1 MRHSINIFIGSA
13 FGALPIELE
22 KCLMKYGGDTTSY
35 HKSFVWN
42 EEHNG
47 AISIISV
54 QAEVKKSDNVFVGD
68 FKDEYDAALSV
79 EETIGPDGQSEY
91 LKDYFTR
98 LHNRTLTAINS
109 DFEDDLLL
117 ILYLPLYNG
126 QSCSSVKKIIDIVK
140 NLDQRFVVDVYG
152 FTSDLA
158 HLLTTSDKLDDLK
171 SQFTKLR
178 KQTQETVKELVAYK
192 NDNPV
197 LSHFVVLQNSNSDN
211 RALNLDFE
219 GITQVICQL
228 TMLDIEC
235 YNDIFNAN
243 LDINDNKP
251 VTAIGVSFVDF
262 DKYYFVQYLLNR
274 TYLYLMER
282 EGVQQ
287 KSVDIQK
294 VSYQQHKH
302 VQNHLKVYSEFFN
315 QEVLPLIEANK
326 SQDEIAAII
335 VPKMVERFDAIEKDM
350 KSYISD
356 DNMSLPDKLGIMSM
370 LVGEDNEMLS
380 GELFSYE
387 YDTLDDL
394 AKDPAN
400 FFINENNK
408 LITRTKNEETG
419 KETITPGPLNTPV
432 DENSNVY
439 LPVDELKSLKA
450 KIRETT
456 ADIRKKEE
464 LLGQLEGCIKS
475 SEEKEKRLTENGF
488 VYKGQ
493 TFRLL
498 KSDIEETPLEK
509 TYQPHTVTKKSVDLR
524 PSFTPVKNQ
533 GQQGSCSAF
542 SMVGIYEYIL
552 NKEKKLEY
560 DLSESFLYYN
570 ARDLDGNASVQKDN
584 GSSFYYCIKSLET
597 LGICSESDC
606 PYDDAVFDRKPSD
619 VAYENAKNNMVAEA
633 MNVELSIEAIKS
645 AVEDGFPV
653 AVSFNLYDS
662 FDPVNGFVCRP
673 SDQEIKEGN
682 GDKKNHRHA
691 MVVCGYSDDERIFIV
706 RNSWGKDF
714 GINGYCYIPYS
725 YVGDTQ
731 LVNGACIISQL
742 CKTEIKVVGCK
753 NSTIV
758 QFNQSDSAI
767 EAQIIQNLISEMK
780 YDLSEYVNR
789 YKTINSQ
796 YLKLIQNLGT
806 APKRTEILKRT
817 SERLQ
822 QEIDD
827 IGSKV
832 NDLRSSKAEKLE
844 EFKRKKRRP
853 VKISI
858 LTAIGLLV
866 LLIVMLYVKYK
877 IGATQANETAN
888 AIIDNI
894 NVIITWILRFLYGMI
909 PLSAAVLVWFYSNY
923 KTHIRNKEE
932 ELNDEIEKY
941 ARNKKRLE
949 AELNLKA
956 INSRIAGHFIDNFL
970 KLRKTMMGIYNA
982 FDGYWGNLKLW
993 YENESDNVKAMQ
1005 INSKI
1010 PFIPLL
1016 SIPKL
1021 DEFFENNKAD
1031 ITRNLNLYNYF
1042 DNDTLDFSSKEKAE
1056 KAIVDW
1062 KYYMKDTTKDWLFD
1076 YINDFSVISYWL
1088 KKKTYDYLYDT
1099 TSGQHKE
1106 IFSILENASKVFLQ
1120 LNVACEPSSVLF
1132 VHWDNNDEKQS
1143 WLNDYKQYFSAT
1155 MTPASVLYS
1164 CKDKMTMVQIVN
1176 VGLEEIKLM
1185 DIEK

>member
-1 MRHSINIFIGSA
+1 MRHSINIFLGSA
-13 FGALPIELE
+13 FKALPIEIG
-22 KCLMKYGGDTTSY
+22 KCMMKYGDKTSSY
-35 HKSFVWN
+35 FQCFVWN
-42 EEHNG
+42 NEQNG
-47 AISIISV
+47 TINIKSV
-54 QAEVKKSDNVFVGD
+54 QASVKKNNDVFVGD
-68 FKDEYDAALSV
+68 FKDEYDTVLKN
-79 EETIGPDGQSEY
+79 EDTIGTDGQSEY

-98 LHNRTLTAINS
+98 LHNKTLTAINS
-109 DFEDDLLL
+109 EYEDDLLL
-117 ILYLPLYNG
+117 NIYIPLYET
-126 QSCSSVKKIIDIVK
+126 QSCGSVKTIIDIVK
-140 NLDQRFVVDVYG
+140 DLDQRFVVDVYG
-152 FTSDLA
+152 IASDLA
-158 HLLTTSDKLDDLK
+158 HLFTSEEKMDGLK
-171 SQFTKLR
+171 AQFTKLR
-178 KQTQETVKELVAYK
+178 KQTKETIKEIVEYK

-197 LSHFVVLQNSNSDN
+197 LSHFIVFQNSNSDN
-211 RALNLDFE
+211 RSLNFDIKGL
-219 GITQVICQL
+219 TQVFCQL
-228 TMLDIEC
+228 VMLGIES

-251 VTAIGVSFVDF
+251 VTAIGVSFIDF

-302 VQNHLKVYSEFFN
+302 IQNHLKVYSEFFDL
-315 QEVLPLIEANK
+315 EVQPLIEANK

-350 KSYISD
+350 RSYISD

-394 AKDPAN
+394 VKDPAI

-408 LITRTKNEETG
+408 LIIRTKNEETG
-419 KETITPGPLNTPV
+419 KEIITPGPLNTPV
-432 DENSNVY
+432 DENNNVY
-439 LPVDELKSLKA
+439 LPIDELKSLKA

-464 LLGQLEGCIKS
+464 LLGQIEGCIKS

-493 TFRLL
+493 TYRLL
-498 KSDIEETPLEK
+498 RSDIEDTPLEK
-509 TYQPHTVTKKSVDLR
+509 TYQSHTVTKRSVDLR

-533 GQQGSCSAF
+533 GQQGACSAF
-542 SMVGIYEYIL
+542 ALVGIYEYIL

-570 ARDLDGNASVQKDN
+570 ARDLDENATVQKDN
-584 GSSFYYCIKSLET
+584 GSSFYYCIKSLES
-597 LGICSESDC
+597 LGICSENDC
-606 PYDDAVFDRKPSD
+606 PYDDAVFDKKPSD
-619 VAYENAKNNMVAEA
+619 TAYENAKNNMVAEA
-633 MNVELSIEAIKS
+633 MNVDLSIDAIKS

-662 FDPVNGFVCRP
+662 FDPINGFVCRP
-673 SDQEIKEGN
+673 SDQEIKEGT

-691 MVVCGYSDDERIFIV
+691 MVICGYSDDERIFIV

-714 GINGYCYIPYS
+714 GTNGYCYIPYS
-725 YVGDTQ
+725 YVGDVQ
-731 LVNGACIISQL
+731 LVNSACIISKL
-742 CKTEIKVVGCK
+742 CKSEIKVVGCT

-767 EAQIIQNLISEMK
+767 ESQIIQNLISEMK

-789 YKTINSQ
+789 YKAINSQ
-796 YLKLIQNLGT
+796 CLKLIQNLGT
-806 APKRTEILKRT
+806 SPKRTEILKRT

-827 IGSKV
+827 LDSKV
-832 NDLRSSKAEKLE
+832 NELRSSKAEKLE
-844 EFKRKKRRP
+844 ELKRQKRRP

-858 LTAIGLLV
+858 ITSIGLLV
-866 LLIVMLYVKYK
+866 LLLVMLYVKYR
-877 IGATQANETAN
+877 IGDTTQAHDAN
-888 AIIDNI
+888 KIIQAVNGS
-894 NVIITWILRFLYGMI
+894 IIWILRILYVMI
-909 PLSAAVLVWFYSNY
+909 PLSAATWLFFYNNY
-923 KTHIRNKEE
+923 KTHIRNLEE

-941 ARNKKRLE
+941 ARNKKRIE

-970 KLRKTMMGIYNA
+970 KLRKTMMGVYNA
-982 FDGYWGNLKLW
+982 FDGYWGNLKSW
-993 YENESDNVKAMQ
+993 YDTESDNVKSMH

-1010 PFIPLL
+1010 PYIPLL
-1016 SIPKL
+1016 STPKL
-1021 DEFFENNKAD
+1021 DEFFESNKAA
-1031 ITRNLNLYNYF
+1031 ITRNLNLYDYF
-1042 DNDTLDFSSKEKAE
+1042 NNDTLDFTSNEKAE
-1056 KAIVDW
+1056 KAIVEW
-1062 KYYMKDTTKDWLFD
+1062 KYYMKNVTKQWLFD
-1076 YINDFSVISYWL
+1076 YINGFSVLSYWL
-1088 KKKTYDYLYDT
+1088 QKKAYDYLES
-1099 TSGQHKE
+1099 TSVGQHKE
-1106 IFSILENASKVFLQ
+1106 LCDILLNASKVFLQ
-1120 LNVACEPSSVLF
+1120 LNNSCEPSSVLF

-1155 MTPASVLYS
+1155 MTPASVKYS
-1164 CKDKMTMVQIVN
+1164 CKDKMTMVQVVN
-1176 VGLEEIKLM
+1176 VGLEEIKIM
-1185 DIEK
+1185 DGDK